1 LAILAL
7 PLIVSGCGIPPV
19 ITIASYALD
28 GAVLIGSGKTMRDH
42 ALSAAVGQ
50 DCSMFRVVSG
60 NPICTDYEPSDAA
73 AAALDAMPASEE
85 MLAATSDGRVI
96 RVAAAPAPAPSGHVV
111 MVASMTAT
119 PLTARWTGLSIA
131 ANAPPALEEVPLMTT
146 RDGRV
151 IQVAA
156 LPDPGPATP
165 VTADAPPTLIHLS
178 WIVPSLVLPATQ

>member
-1 LAILAL
+1 MRYLAILAL
-7 PLIVSGCGIPPV
+7 PLIISGCGIPPV
-19 ITIASYALD
+19 VTIATYALD
-28 GAVLIGSGKTMRDH
+28 GAVLVGSGKTMRDH

-60 NPICTDYEPSDAA
+60 TPICRDYQPSDTA

-96 RVAAAPAPAPSGHVV
+96 RVAAVPTPAPSSDLV
-111 MVASMTAT
+111 MIASMTAA
-119 PLTARWTGLSIA
+119 PLTARWTGPSVA
-131 ANAPPALEEVPLMTT
+131 AESPPAPEEVPLMTT

-156 LPDPGPATP
+156 LPDPGPAAA
-165 VTADAPPTLIHLS
+165 VEPPTLNHLS
-178 WIVPSLVLPATQ
+178 WVVPSLVMPVTQ